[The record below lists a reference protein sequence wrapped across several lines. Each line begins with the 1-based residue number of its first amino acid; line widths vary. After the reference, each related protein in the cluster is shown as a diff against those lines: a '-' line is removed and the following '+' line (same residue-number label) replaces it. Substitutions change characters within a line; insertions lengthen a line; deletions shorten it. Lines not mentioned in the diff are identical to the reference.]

1 MREGW
6 LAAAALAALWGLG
19 LALPAVLDGALI
31 GQPFT
36 DLYPAVWGMWS
47 WPSGGDWL
55 GWPDGIDFYYASPLK
70 AALAWPLKELLGLTV
85 TWNLLCVLA
94 RMATVLCAFGAARA
108 WGFSSI
114 GALTAA
120 AAYGCA
126 PFFQGYAVEG
136 ITEGVDGW
144 ALALWAWAAGARR
157 PLLAAGGL
165 ALAVLSSWYLGAA
178 ACLLAVL
185 ASLRDRQHLL
195 ALLGLLPVAPALWS
209 FLSAQ
214 GTGAP
219 LAPEIRAAMGA
230 SLQIP
235 TPGITDGLNPFAIN
249 AYIGLSLGLAA
260 LLSRSR
266 YLLAALAPM
275 VLSLGIGPLYELPL
289 LEAMRFPYRWHA
301 ATLALL
307 AAAAATTADAR
318 GWRWLAPLIVVEG
331 LLLSPIEPVLPSA
344 PAAIPAIY
352 AAVDAPILEVPG
364 PVSRPPGEINRSRP
378 RSRYVLYYQTAHRQ
392 QSPWRPDLNGL
403 GQTEQAEWL
412 YPLRTWDPV
421 EALGEPA
428 VLTAETLAGLREAGV
443 RLVMIH
449 RRELNGRGPAL
460 VAALVS
466 AGAEVVEEDD
476 ARWLLWVGGAR

>member
-1 MREGW
+1 MKNGW
-6 LAAAALAALWGLG
+6 LAAVALAALWGLG
-19 LALPAVLDGALI
+19 PALPAVLEGGLI

-70 AALAWPLKELLGLTV
+70 AALAWPIKELVGLTM
-85 TWNLLCVLA
+85 TWNSLCVLA

-120 AAYGCA
+120 AAYGCS

-157 PLLAAGGL
+157 PLLAAVGL

-185 ASLRDRQHLL
+185 AGLRDRRHLL
-195 ALLGLLPVAPALWS
+195 ALLGLLPIAPALWS
-209 FLSAQ
+209 FLGAQ

-235 TPGITDGLNPFAIN
+235 TPGITEGLNPFAIN

-275 VLSLGIGPLYELPL
+275 ILSLGIGPLYELPL

-344 PAAIPAIY
+344 PAAVPAIY
-352 AAVDAPILEVPG
+352 AAVDGPIVEIPG

-392 QSPWRPDLNGL
+392 PSPWRPDLNGL
-403 GQTEQAEWL
+403 GETEQAEWL

-421 EALGEPA
+421 EGLGEPA
-428 VLTAETLAGLREAGV
+428 ALTPAVIAALRDAGV
-443 RLVMIH
+443 HLVMIH
-449 RRELNGRGPAL
+449 RRELGSRGPEL
-460 VAALVS
+460 VAALEAV
-466 AGAEVVEEDD
+466 GAVRVGEDGE
-476 ARWLLWVGGAR
+476 RWLLWVGEAR